1 MMKKAFIVVT
11 VCSFIVAGLYWGT
24 FAQEKKGA
32 VPPKPPIK
40 IGQMISTTGA
50 YALTGQ
56 RCLPA
61 IHLAVEEINAAG
73 GILGGRKIEVVILDD
88 GGIPERGASNMRK
101 FAEDGCKGIS
111 GTPWS
116 SVAIAANEVCYEKK
130 LPIIHSS
137 AMAPKA
143 AWNQKSWGMNITIQL
158 AETGNSKA
166 LQKYAPRPFK
176 TVFLIIE
183 NQDWARGAAGWYKEN
198 WKGRTSAEPQIIGEE
213 IVETNQTD
221 FMSVLTKIKGSKA
234 DAILISDT
242 AAPAEANLIKQAKEV
257 GLPQMIFFV
266 QGTLN
271 VDTLKLAGPA
281 ANGVLSTETF
291 WPEMPFPAAQ
301 AFIKQ
306 YKDKTRGNVPDKH
319 ACNSYCAIKHLVLA
333 IDRAKSDNN
342 YEAINKAI
350 LELTWDSPKGRIKL
364 DGEHCRP
371 SGGLYPVKAQ
381 DGKLVLLGEAVG

>member
-1 MMKKAFIVVT
+1 MLGIVVGG
-11 VCSFIVAGLYWGT
+11 GLFWGVY
-24 FAQEKKGA
+24 AQEKNPSKA
-32 VPPKPPIK
+32 PVR

-61 IHLAVEEINAAG
+61 IHMAVEEINAAG
-73 GILGGRKIEVVILDD
+73 GILGGRKVELIILDD
-88 GGIPERGASNMRK
+88 GGIPERGASNIRK
-101 FAEDGCKGIS
+101 FAEEGCKGVS
-111 GTPWS
+111 GTAWS

-130 LPIIHSS
+130 LPVIHSS

-143 AWNQKSWGMNITIQL
+143 AWEQKSWSMNITIEL
-158 AETGNSKA
+158 AETGNSRA

-176 TVFLIIE
+176 SVYLIIE
-183 NQDWARGAAGWYKEN
+183 NQDWARGAAGWYEKN
-198 WKGRTSAEPQIIGEE
+198 WLGRTETEPKVIGKE

-221 FMSVLTKIKGSKA
+221 FISVLTKIKASKA

-242 AAPAEANLIKQAKEV
+242 AAPAEANLLKQSKEV
-257 GLPQMIFFV
+257 GLSQMIFFV

-271 VDTLKLAGPA
+271 VDTLKLAGAA
-281 ANGVLSTETF
+281 ANGVLATETF

-301 AFIKQ
+301 AFVKKYQ
-306 YKDKTRGNVPDKH
+306 SKTGGNVPDKIT
-319 ACNSYCAIKHLVLA
+319 CLSYCSIRHMIMA
-333 IDRAKSDNN
+333 IDRAKSDSN

-350 LELTWDSPKGRIKL
+350 LELAWDSPKGRIKM
-364 DGEHCRP
+364 DPIHCRP

-381 DGKLVLLGEAVG
+381 GGKLVLLGEAVG

>member
-1 MMKKAFIVVT
+1 MKKALLIVTICVF
-11 VCSFIVAGLYWGT
+11 VVAGLFGGT
-24 FAQEKKGA
+24 FAQEKKGPA
-32 VPPKPPIK
+32 TSKPPVK
-40 IGQMISTTGA
+40 IGQMIATTGA

-56 RCLPA
+56 RCMPA
-61 IHLAVEEINAAG
+61 IQMAVEEINAAG
-73 GILGGRKIEVVILDD
+73 GILGGRKIELIVLDD
-88 GGIPERGASNMRK
+88 GGIPERGASNIRK
-101 FAEDGCKGIS
+101 FAEDGAKGIS

-143 AWNQKSWGMNITIQL
+143 AWNQKSWGMNITIQY

-176 TVFLIIE
+176 TAYLIIE
-183 NQDWARGAAGWYKEN
+183 NQDWARGAAQWYKDN
-198 WKGRTSAEPQIIGEE
+198 WQGRTATEPKIIGEE

-221 FMSVLTKIKGSKA
+221 FMSVLTKIKASKA

-257 GLPQMIFFV
+257 GLPQMVFFV

-271 VDTLKLAGPA
+271 VDTLKLAGSA

-301 AFIKQ
+301 AFIKA
-306 YKDKTRGNVPDKH
+306 YGAKTGGNVPDKH
-319 ACNSYCAIKHLVLA
+319 ACNSYCAIRHLIMA
-333 IDRAKSDNN
+333 MDKANSDSN

-364 DGEHCRP
+364 DPVHCRP

-381 DGKLVLLGEAVG
+381 DGKLVLLGEPVG

>member
-1 MMKKAFIVVT
+1 MKKAFLISTLSVFLVT
-11 VCSFIVAGLYWGT
+11 ALWWGLY
-24 FAQEKKGA
+24 AQEKKGA
-32 VPPKPPIK
+32 AKPPIK

-61 IHLAVEEINAAG
+61 IQLAVDEINAAG
-73 GILGGRKIEVVILDD
+73 GILGGRKIEIVVLDD

-101 FAEDGCKGIS
+101 FAEEGCKGIS

-143 AWNQKSWGMNITIQL
+143 AWNQKSWGMNITIQY
-158 AETGNSKA
+158 AETGNSRA
-166 LQKYAPRPFK
+166 LHKYAPRPFK
-176 TVFLIIE
+176 TVYLVVE
-183 NQDWARGAAGWYKEN
+183 NQDWARGAAGWYKDN
-198 WKGRTSAEPQIIGEE
+198 WQGRSAAEPKIMGEE

-257 GLPQMIFFV
+257 GLSQMVFFV

-271 VDTLKLAGPA
+271 VDTLKLAGAA
-281 ANGVLSTETF
+281 ANGILSTETF

-301 AFIKQ
+301 AFIKN
-306 YKDKTRGNVPDKH
+306 YRAKTGGNDPDKH
-319 ACNSYCAIKHLVLA
+319 ACNSYCAMRHLILA
-333 IDRAKSDNN
+333 MDKAKSDSN

-350 LELTWDSPKGRIKL
+350 TELTWDSPKGNIKL
-364 DGEHCRP
+364 DPVTGRP

-381 DGKLVLLGEAVG
+381 GGKLVLLGEPVG